1 MSDRSQQREGGES
14 WSGGRMANGRHHEF
28 HKPILE
34 KVAISAAEVSAADM
48 QWLLAAAVLNTIA
61 DDLALT
67 CAAGWW
73 VDYPREMAGK
83 CMAADRLL
91 SELESDAVANLCDV
105 VKDGTRGRVEVG
117 WGWMLR
123 MARGRVTT
131 LRMTG
136 RRLGMV
142 EVSEALRLPA
152 FSAGKMHRRRKDE
165 VEIDLTGMPPV
176 RVNGKFNS
184 DYGRERTRRLKAAGV
199 CLDCRV
205 KLPGGHGKT
214 RCQPCTDLM
223 NQVKQDSRRRM
234 KEVAA

>member
-1 MSDRSQQREGGES
+1 
-14 WSGGRMANGRHHEF
+14 MANGRHHEF

-34 KVAISAAEVSAADM
+34 KVAISAADVSEADM

-73 VDYPREMAGK
+73 KDHPREMAGK

-91 SELESDAVANLCDV
+91 AELQSEAVMHLCDV
-105 VKDGTRGRVEVG
+105 VKDGTRGRVEMG

-123 MARGRVTT
+123 MARARVKT
-131 LRMTG
+131 LRMGG
-136 RRLGMV
+136 RRLRM
-142 EVSEALRLPA
+142 EAVSEALRLPA
-152 FSAGKMHRRRKDE
+152 FNAGKVQVRKPGV

-176 RVNGKFNS
+176 RLNGKFNS
-184 DYGRERTRRLKAAGV
+184 AYGAERARRLKAAGV
-199 CLDCRV
+199 CVDCRV
-205 KLPGGHGKT
+205 KLPTGCGKI
-214 RCQPCTDLM
+214 RCRECGEEM
-223 NQVKQDSRRRM
+223 ARVKRDSRARM

>member
-1 MSDRSQQREGGES
+1 
-14 WSGGRMANGRHHEF
+14 MANGRHHEF

-34 KVAISAAEVSAADM
+34 KVAISAADVSAADM

-73 VDYPREMAGK
+73 KDHPREMAGK

-91 SELESDAVANLCDV
+91 AELQSEAMAHLCDV

-123 MARGRVTT
+123 MARGRVNT

-136 RRLGMV
+136 RRLRM
-142 EVSEALRLPA
+142 EAVSEALRLPA
-152 FSAGKMHRRRKDE
+152 FNAGKVQVRKPGA

-176 RVNGKFNS
+176 RLNGKFNTA
-184 DYGRERTRRLKAAGV
+184 YGAERARRLKAAGV
-199 CLDCRV
+199 CVDCRV
-205 KLPGGHGKT
+205 KLPKDCGKI
-214 RCQPCTDLM
+214 RCRECGEEM
-223 NQVKQDSRRRM
+223 ARVKRDSRARM
-234 KEVAA
+234 KEVSA

>member
-1 MSDRSQQREGGES
+1 MSDRTQQMDGDC
-14 WSGGRMANGRHHEF
+14 WQGGRMANGRHHEF

-34 KVAISAAEVSAADM
+34 KVAISAADVSAADM

-73 VDYPREMAGK
+73 KDHPREMAGK

-91 SELESDAVANLCDV
+91 AELQSDAVTHLCDV

-123 MARGRVTT
+123 MARARVKT

-142 EVSEALRLPA
+142 AVSEALRLPA
-152 FSAGKMHRRRKDE
+152 FHAGKVQVRKPGV

-176 RVNGKFNS
+176 RLNGKFNS
-184 DYGRERTRRLKAAGV
+184 AYGAERARRLKAAGV
-199 CLDCRV
+199 CVDCRV
-205 KLPGGHGKT
+205 KLPTGCGKI
-214 RCQPCTDLM
+214 RCRECGEEM
-223 NQVKQDSRRRM
+223 ARVKRESRARM